1 MTDPTATATAAPPAP
16 SGGTEAGAG
25 EGAGTGGAASV
36 HPLLSGLTTALGPSL
51 TAAITTSP
59 ILLIG
64 AGGIGCEL
72 LKNLALSGFTR
83 VTVVDLDTIDVS
95 NLNRQFLFRSSHVGQ
110 AKCAVAAE
118 VGRAMAPGGSA
129 EYRPLHGN
137 VCDTA
142 TFNVQ
147 YIGQFA
153 LVLNALDNV
162 TARRRVNRLW

>member
-1 MTDPTATATAAPPAP
+1 MTDPAAAPPAP
-16 SGGTEAGAG
+16 PGETEAGA
-25 EGAGTGGAASV
+25 GAGTGGAAA
-36 HPLLSGLTTALGPSL
+36 HPLLSGLAAALGPSL
-51 TAAITTSP
+51 AAAIAASP
-59 ILLIG
+59 ILLVG

-72 LKNLALSGFTR
+72 LKDLALSGFTR

-95 NLNRQFLFRSSHVGQ
+95 NLNRQFLFRAKHVGQ

-118 VGRAMAPGGSA
+118 VGRGMAPGGGA